1 MRRTSGCLRS
11 VSGMPSIK
19 KKVTGFIRQF
29 SNSETKPR
37 DERQRHH
44 RVRSPVPGPPEKCFI
59 QRYLGGEPRP
69 RAPDIHHGKT
79 GHQLDPVT
87 IASMDPEVF
96 AAYTG
101 PGGGVTAI
109 RRPGRETGEEEPDP
123 EDLDYID
130 LEGGRV
136 VSRRQS
142 FSEVL
147 HKMET
152 QSITGNGSLNGHTDT
167 RKTSGPRIP
176 KSPTTNFS
184 FIDNSVMNIR
194 VGDRV
199 YKVDGTRRQNLIETS
214 PEFETATSLESMQSG
229 HGGSSTWDSGSAG
242 RGQAPSPEFTTSDII
257 NIDDELDLVET
268 EDGYVPASSLP
279 SSDISCDTKRVT
291 IRSPARG
298 QRPTSLSLSSQ
309 RSRHSFSSA
318 SSRGSRD
325 SSHLQSPS
333 ASSGPQSLPVESN
346 PVSSRAS
353 SLIHP
358 KSDRR
363 SSAGPG
369 TDRPRRADPQR
380 GQEPPASEY
389 PELQPGPTSLTSPT
403 ASHMNDAS
411 HIEAKLKI
419 DLKDD
424 ISTSIA
430 GIRYWNR
437 PNSAAFGLSDTLYER
452 HPLTGIA
459 AGSPIADTFAIVAR
473 KNSAILVLGDG
484 VNWGPRAALASR
496 AAVHGA
502 MDYLNSALFG
512 VTRPQ
517 GRPLTTGDVFQ
528 ILLRSFHAAHCLILE
543 EEAMLTT
550 LTAAVVLP
558 TTDETGVYCH

>member
-1 MRRTSGCLRS
+1 
-11 VSGMPSIK
+11 MPSIK

-37 DERQRHH
+37 EERQRQQ
-44 RVRSPVPGPPEKCFI
+44 RVRSPVPGPAEKCFI

-69 RAPDIHHGKT
+69 RAPEIHHGKT

-87 IASMDPEVF
+87 IAAMDPEVF

-109 RRPGRETGEEEPDP
+109 RRPGRETREEEPDP

-130 LEGGRV
+130 LEAGRV
-136 VSRRQS
+136 ASRRQS

-152 QSITGNGSLNGHTDT
+152 QSISGNGSLNGHKDI
-167 RKTSGPRIP
+167 RSSGPRIP

-229 HGGSSTWDSGSAG
+229 HGGSATRDSPSSDSGK
-242 RGQAPSPEFTTSDII
+242 APTPEFTTSDII

-279 SSDISCDTKRVT
+279 SSDISSDSKRVT

-325 SSHLQSPS
+325 SGQLQSPGC
-333 ASSGPQSLPVESN
+333 SSGPHSLPVESN
-346 PVSSRAS
+346 RVSSSSNSSRAS

-358 KSDRR
+358 NSERR

-369 TDRPRRADPQR
+369 SDRPRRAGADPQR
-380 GQEPPASEY
+380 GQEPPGSEY
-389 PELQPGPTSLTSPT
+389 PELQPGPAPGLTSPT

-502 MDYLNSALFG
+502 MEYLNSALFG
-512 VTRPQ
+512 VARPQ
-517 GRPLTTGDVFQ
+517 GRQLTTADVFQ

-558 TTDETGVYCH
+558 TTDETGV

>member
-1 MRRTSGCLRS
+1 M
-11 VSGMPSIK
+11 
-19 KKVTGFIRQF
+19 
-29 SNSETKPR
+29 
-37 DERQRHH
+37 
-44 RVRSPVPGPPEKCFI
+44 RSPVPVTQEKCFI
-59 QRYLGGEPRP
+59 QRYLAGEPRP
-69 RAPDIHHGKT
+69 RAPDTQYGKT
-79 GHQLDPVT
+79 GHGLAPVSL
-87 IASMDPEVF
+87 APMDPEVF

-109 RRPGRETGEEEPDP
+109 RRRGRERPGEEADP
-123 EDLDYID
+123 EEMDYID

-147 HKMET
+147 HKMENM
-152 QSITGNGSLNGHTDT
+152 SITDSGSQNGHKDIG
-167 RKTSGPRIP
+167 KSSGPRIP

-199 YKVDGTRRQNLIETS
+199 YKVDDTKKHNLIETS
-214 PEFETATSLESMQSG
+214 PEFETEPASLGSMQTCE
-229 HGGSSTWDSGSAG
+229 GGSISWDSSGVSQELG
-242 RGQAPSPEFTTSDII
+242 RAPEYATSDII
-257 NIDDELDLVET
+257 NIDEELDLVET

-279 SSDISCDTKRVT
+279 SHDISSSSKRVT
-291 IRSPARG
+291 IKSPARLS
-298 QRPTSLSLSSQ
+298 QRPNSLSLSS

-318 SSRGSRD
+318 SSRGSID
-325 SSHLQSPS
+325 SSNLRSPRN
-333 ASSGPQSLPVESN
+333 SSDSGAQSLPAESN
-346 PVSSRAS
+346 HVTSHNSSRAS
-353 SLIHP
+353 SMTQMTHP
-358 KSDRR
+358 QAECR
-363 SSAGPG
+363 SSAPGP
-369 TDRPRRADPQR
+369 APQ
-380 GQEPPASEY
+380 SDY
-389 PELQPGPTSLTSPT
+389 PELAPGPGPSLTSPT
-403 ASHMNDAS
+403 SSHMNDAS

-459 AGSPIADTFAIVAR
+459 AGSPVADTFAIVAR

-502 MDYLNSALFG
+502 MEYLNSALFG
-512 VTRPQ
+512 VTRS
-517 GRPLTTGDVFQ
+517 RELSTADVFQ

-558 TTDETGVYCH
+558 TTDEQGVYCSKVCAR

>member
-1 MRRTSGCLRS
+1 
-11 VSGMPSIK
+11 MPSIK

-37 DERQRHH
+37 EERQRQQ
-44 RVRSPVPGPPEKCFI
+44 RVRSPVPGPAEKCFI

-69 RAPDIHHGKT
+69 RAPEIHHGKT
-79 GHQLDPVT
+79 GHQLDPIT
-87 IASMDPEVF
+87 IATMDPEVF

-109 RRPGRETGEEEPDP
+109 RRPGRETREEEPDP

-130 LEGGRV
+130 LEAGRV
-136 VSRRQS
+136 ASRRQS

-152 QSITGNGSLNGHTDT
+152 QSISGNGSLNGHKDT
-167 RKTSGPRIP
+167 RKSSGPRIP
-176 KSPTTNFS
+176 KFPTTNFS

-229 HGGSSTWDSGSAG
+229 HGGSSTWDSPSSGSG
-242 RGQAPSPEFTTSDII
+242 KAPTPEFTTSDII

-279 SSDISCDTKRVT
+279 SSDISSDSKRVT

-325 SSHLQSPS
+325 SGQLQSPGG
-333 ASSGPQSLPVESN
+333 SSGPQSLPVESN
-346 PVSSRAS
+346 RVSS
-353 SLIHP
+353 
-358 KSDRR
+358 
-363 SSAGPG
+363 SAA
-369 TDRPRRADPQR
+369 RKVIACLQQQR
-380 GQEPPASEY
+380 GQEPPGSDY
-389 PELQPGPTSLTSPT
+389 PELQPGPAPGLTSPT

-502 MDYLNSALFG
+502 MEYLNSALFG

-517 GRPLTTGDVFQ
+517 GRQLTTADVFQ

-558 TTDETGVYCH
+558 TTDETGV